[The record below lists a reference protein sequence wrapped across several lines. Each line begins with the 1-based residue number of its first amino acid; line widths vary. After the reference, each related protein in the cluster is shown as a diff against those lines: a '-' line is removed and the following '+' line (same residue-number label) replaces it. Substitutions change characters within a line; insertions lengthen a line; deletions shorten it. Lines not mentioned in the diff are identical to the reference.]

1 MHHALDDGSIALAD
15 VVALGA
21 LVDGATGRTGA
32 AQITVADLCG
42 VGVQDASVAAE
53 VMRRAA
59 GAGIGRTIEL

>member
-1 MHHALDDGSIALAD
+1 MLLA
-15 VVALGA
+15 
-21 LVDGATGRTGA
+21 GATGRTEPQ
-32 AQITVADLCG
+32 QITVADLCG